1 MLLGQ
6 LERRYRDFVA
16 NIDKILQTKQKKQ
29 VKEDICL
36 DSEMLNRIKNK
47 ILVEPQKG
55 LKEEIEALV
64 YERFG
69 KEEMLNNRPEFVIK
83 ALSGAV

>member
-1 MLLGQ
+1 MGQ